1 MDRPHERRHGGLR
14 VADLPAGTD
23 RPDTTDPLSGTDRP
37 AATDPLP
44 AHPPA
49 AGRPVTN
56 PPVLDHSTGGSPD
69 TDRPASADP
78 PPAEG
83 VFEPYLRLCDFPPAR
98 SRVTC
103 AVSGGADSLAL
114 LVLAAAAGLEV
125 TAVHVDHGIR
135 PTSGDDAAVVAAAA
149 AALGAGFRSE
159 TVRIEP
165 GPNLEARARRARYA
179 VLAPDAL
186 LGHTADDQAETVLLN
201 LLRGAGL
208 GGVAAMRPDRRRPL
222 LGLRRSDTG
231 EVCRLA
237 GLTPVVDETNFDPA
251 FRRNRV
257 RHDALPLLND
267 VFDRDVTPLLCRHAG
282 LALEAVEALDA
293 AVADIDPTDCAALT
307 AAPRALARWA
317 LRRWITEGRTAAADG
332 TGEVAA
338 AAGPEQAARTGDD
351 QYPPDLAA
359 VDRVLSV
366 VTGEARATDIGAGWR
381 VERTAG
387 RLRLEP
393 PAANPA
399 G

>member
-23 RPDTTDPLSGTDRP
+23 RPDTTDPLSGTDCP

-69 TDRPASADP
+69 TDRPAVDSTV
-78 PPAEG
+78 AEG
-83 VFEPYLRLCDFPPAR
+83 VFEPYLRLCDFPPAG

-208 GGVAAMRPDRRRPL
+208 GGVAAMRPDHRRPL

-267 VFDRDVTPLLCRHAG
+267 VFDRDVTPLLCRHAA

-293 AVADIDPTDCAALT
+293 AVADLDPTDCAALT

-317 LRRWITEGRTAAADG
+317 LRRWITEGRATAADG

-381 VERTAG
+381 VKRTAG

>member
-1 MDRPHERRHGGLR
+1 MDRPDERRHGGLS
-14 VADLPAGTD
+14 GG
-23 RPDTTDPLSGTDRP
+23 RPVGADRP
-37 AATDPLP
+37 A
-44 AHPPA
+44 
-49 AGRPVTN
+49 
-56 PPVLDHSTGGSPD
+56 
-69 TDRPASADP
+69 TDRQTFDS
-78 PPAEG
+78 G
-83 VFEPYLRLCDFPPAR
+83 VAVGAFVAHLELCHFPPAR
-98 SRVTC
+98 SPVTC

-114 LVLAAAAGLEV
+114 LVLATAAGLDV
-125 TAVHVDHGIR
+125 TAVYVDHGIR

-149 AALGAGFRSE
+149 AALGAGFRCEAVS
-159 TVRIEP
+159 IEP

-208 GGVAAMRPDRRRPL
+208 GGVAGMRPDLRRPL

-237 GLTPVVDETNFDPA
+237 GLTPVIDQTNFDPA

-267 VFDRDVTPLLCRHAG
+267 IFERDVTPLLCRHAD
-282 LALEAVEALDA
+282 LAREAAEALDD
-293 AVADIDPTDCAALT
+293 AVAGIDPTDCAAL
-307 AAPRALARWA
+307 AAVPRALARWA
-317 LRRWITEGRTAAADG
+317 LRRWITEGRT
-332 TGEVAA
+332 TEVAGIGA
-338 AAGPEQAARTGDD
+338 VAETDEVAGIGATGRTGDD

-366 VTGEARATDIGAGWR
+366 VTGEARATDIGGGWR
-381 VERTAG
+381 VQRTAG

-393 PAANPA
+393 PAANLA